1 MVTDSERGIIL
12 KYEVIN
18 ANGQVV
24 MWTESVECIPASES
38 LKAMSDANYQHKVNG
53 IILAYNKVDE
63 VIGRTMSSSSKQIK
77 IKSHKLF

>member
-1 MVTDSERGIIL
+1 M

-24 MWTESVECIPASES
+24 MWTESVECIPVLES
-38 LKAMSDANYQHKVNG
+38 LKAMSDANYRHKVNG

-63 VIGRTMSSSSKQIK
+63 VIGRTMSSVSKQNK
-77 IKSHKLF
+77 VKSRKLF